1 MRAKTKGEIL
11 ALWRVRDE
19 AARDRFDL
27 VLRFLAQ
34 LAKSVAQ
41 WQDERAI
48 PPMPGELLLELR
60 EYVATVRHE
69 MDRWGV
75 MLDRLE
81 EVGFDEDSIWGG
93 K

>member
-48 PPMPGELLLELR
+48 PPMPSELLLELR

-81 EVGFDEDSIWGG
+81 EVGFDEDAVWGG